1 MTWPWTENVSA
12 HGEQKVRQLE
22 PAISSAEDWSDA
34 DDPGDPHNWPL
45 WKRLFHTYLPTC
57 FGLVASFGSS
67 VYTAGTENIEEELHT
82 SAELARLGF
91 VLYVLGMAVGAPLA
105 APASETLGRRY
116 VYWICAPLFAIFV
129 LGTGFSNNIAAV
141 CVTRFFTGVFASPFL
156 SSGTASIS
164 DIWLPKE
171 RSVPMAA
178 YLGAT
183 LLGPALG

>member
-1 MTWPWTENVSA
+1 MHWPWTRKASPRE
-12 HGEQKVRQLE
+12 EQKEKQLE
-22 PAISSAEDWSDA
+22 PTISSAEDWSDA
-34 DDPGDPHNWPL
+34 NDPEDPHNWPL
-45 WKRLFHTYLPTC
+45 WKRLYHTYVPTG

-67 VYTAGTENIEEELHT
+67 VYTAGIDNIEKDLHT

-105 APASETLGRRY
+105 APASETLGRRW
-116 VYWICAPLFAIFV
+116 VYWICLPLFSIFV
-129 LGTGFSNNIAAV
+129 LGTGLSHNITAV

-156 SSGTASIS
+156 SLGTGTIS
-164 DIWLPKE
+164 DVWSPKE